1 MSTSIYEIIASSP
14 EHTIFRDLIR
24 KYHLVRKLK
33 SSKTNLI
40 VFAPTDKAFQK
51 IEVPKSPAKVKQI
64 LLKHLERNTHKH
76 QQQILHRSKI
86 VAKNGTVVVVQKVIV

>member
-1 MSTSIYEIIASSP
+1 MSSSIYDIIASSP
-14 EHTIFRDLIR
+14 DHTILKDLVR

-33 SSKTNLI
+33 SSKSNLI

-51 IEVPKSPAKVKQI
+51 IEIPKSPAKVKQI
-64 LLKHLERNTHKH
+64 LLKHVEKNTQKH

-86 VAKNGTVVVVQKVIV
+86 PAKNGQVVIVQNVIV